1 MVREASFQL
10 LLSLRKK
17 ADDVDHTVRIDYFV
31 QRLMSSSGSSAR
43 ILVAHHNGVAW
54 LRVEGR
60 GSFQNS
66 CELKD
71 FARGRLDAGD
81 SIVLVDLE
89 ECTYMDSTFMGTL
102 TGIACRLESESGKQ
116 LEIVNPSPRA
126 RELLENLGLD
136 QILRIHQVD
145 EGVNGM
151 DWASIR
157 GVMAEQLFPESFT
170 DIGEAKLKKAEV
182 LLEAHKALSACNSKN
197 DVRFRDVILLVE
209 KELQAQH

>member
-1 MVREASFQL
+1 MDARFQL

-17 ADDVDHTVRIDYFV
+17 ADDVDHTVRIEYLT
-31 QRLMSSSGSSAR
+31 QTMSSSGSSAR

-71 FARGRLDAGD
+71 FARRRLEKGD

-102 TGIACRLESESGKQ
+102 TGIACRLESESGKR
-116 LEIVNPSPRA
+116 LEIVSPSTRA

-136 QILRIHQVD
+136 QILRIHPGN
-145 EGVNGM
+145 ESVNGM
-151 DWASIR
+151 DWAAIR

-170 DIGEAKLKKAEV
+170 DLGQAKLKKAEV
-182 LLEAHKALSACNSKN
+182 MLEAHKALAACNSKN
-197 DVRFRDVILLVE
+197 DARFRDVILLVE